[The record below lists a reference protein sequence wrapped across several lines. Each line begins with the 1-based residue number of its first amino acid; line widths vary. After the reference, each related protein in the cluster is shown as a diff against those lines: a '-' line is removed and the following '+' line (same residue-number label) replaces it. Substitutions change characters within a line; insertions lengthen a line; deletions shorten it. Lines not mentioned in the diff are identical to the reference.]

1 MNKVLVLLSTYN
13 GEQYLREQLDSIFA
27 QKEVEFH
34 IFVRDDG
41 SKDSTIEILE
51 EYNAKYGKMTIMA
64 EQNIGSAL
72 SFYDLMFKADSYLEN
87 FDYYAFADQDDY
99 WFPRKLI
106 ESVTQLNKQSAFYK
120 LYYGKVTATNS
131 RLEPI
136 KTVTIMPSMSLA
148 SNIVSS
154 RALGCTMVF
163 NRNLLHKACLI
174 SDYLNK
180 RKKLDY
186 IPYHDGWMSLVAY
199 SLGGAVV
206 VGKEPLMFY
215 RQHEHNAVGTGK
227 NIFGLIKA
235 RFIRYINSE
244 KTKSKKCQI
253 VLELLENEIPSQNR
267 KLLFLCAYYSQ
278 SLKKRIQLVCRKD
291 LYEYGFIDNIGTF
304 GVIILNKF

>member
-1 MNKVLVLLSTYN
+1 MENVLVLLSTYN
-13 GEQYLREQLDSIFA
+13 GEKYLREQLNSIIA
-27 QKEVEFH
+27 QEEVNFH
-34 IFVRDDG
+34 ILVRDDG
-41 SKDSTIEILE
+41 SNDATIKILE
-51 EYNAKYGKMTIMA
+51 EYQANFGKITIM
-64 EQNIGSAL
+64 EGQNVGAAL
-72 SFYDLMFKADSYLEN
+72 SFYNLLLKADSCLDN

-106 ESVTQLNKQSAFYK
+106 ESVTLLNKQSAYYK

-131 RLEPI
+131 KLEPI
-136 KTVTIMPSMSLA
+136 ETVKIMPSTSLA

-163 NRNLLHKACLI
+163 NRNLLHKACVI
-174 SDYLNK
+174 SEYLNK
-180 RKKLDY
+180 KSKTDY

-227 NIFGLIKA
+227 NVFGLIKA
-235 RFIRYINSE
+235 RFIRYLKSE

-253 VLELLENEIPSQNR
+253 VLGLLGNEIPTQN
-267 KLLFLCAYYSQ
+267 KNLLCLCAYYSQ
-278 SLKKRIQLVCRKD
+278 SLKKRIQLACRKD
-291 LYEYGFIDNIGTF
+291 LYEYGLIDNIGTF